1 MLVMMLPDPWTVI
14 CYLDCDDAGADAARW
29 DMLQDG
35 CDCLDDAGDM
45 LSGLFELEIA
55 RPRLLLPF
63 LDAEVEGQTNYP
75 VAGHTPQKESA
86 ARP

>member
-1 MLVMMLPDPWTVI
+1 MLVMMLQDPWTVI
-14 CYLDCDDAGADAARW
+14 CYLDCDDAGADAGIW

-45 LSGLFELEIA
+45 LSGLFELDIA

-63 LDAEVEGQTNYP
+63 WMLKWRVKQIIRLRATRHRKKTLL
-75 VAGHTPQKESA
+75 AL
-86 ARP
+86 